1 MRRLTKNEKRRK
13 RRKKSQFSS
22 AASTNINHQKI
33 NTLKLDESDR
43 NVDYEVYELNP
54 ESTGLPSKLLENI
67 FSGVIERFDSCL
79 GKDID
84 ESRII
89 GSYPVIN
96 KNRDD
101 RSINYWV
108 DHQVMDFENDLSQ
121 ANRKAFRQ
129 STRITIP
136 ELKNN
141 TIRPDVVE
149 AHDTNAHDPILLIH
163 LKSSRNT
170 VSVPKHWNA
179 IRKYLMGKVGNENSS
194 FILPSFIADTGITK
208 IREAVIDT
216 ETKKSASQKAKER
229 TRPKI
234 GQIDIDYQVLY
245 DAFFK
250 YQNYKSVLLEHG
262 DIYYEGK
269 DGDGGTT
276 GRKGFRPGTLS
287 DKLRSALGLP
297 SNTNPPPWLNN
308 MQRYGPPPGY
318 PSLKI
323 PGLNAPIPLGCHFG
337 HHSGGWGKPPV
348 DEYGVAL
355 YGNVFSKINFNEN
368 EDKNNSRQDYLH
380 QWGLM
385 KSSQSAYTG
394 EHNGVEDVEAN
405 IFVDNA
411 IKDDS
416 IDDKKSEGL
425 SKEESSTDLSLKALE
440 VEPVDLRKRKLKE
453 SEELRRNTKSK
464 HDLNISTDKTFK
476 F

>member
-163 LKSSRNT
+163 
-170 VSVPKHWNA
+170 
-179 IRKYLMGKVGNENSS
+179 
-194 FILPSFIADTGITK
+194 
-208 IREAVIDT
+208 
-216 ETKKSASQKAKER
+216 
-229 TRPKI
+229 
-234 GQIDIDYQVLY
+234 
-245 DAFFK
+245 
-250 YQNYKSVLLEHG
+250 
-262 DIYYEGK
+262 
-269 DGDGGTT
+269 
-276 GRKGFRPGTLS
+276 FRCC
-287 DKLRSALGLP
+287 
-297 SNTNPPPWLNN
+297 
-308 MQRYGPPPGY
+308 Q
-318 PSLKI
+318 
-323 PGLNAPIPLGCHFG
+323 
-337 HHSGGWGKPPV
+337 
-348 DEYGVAL
+348 
-355 YGNVFSKINFNEN
+355 
-368 EDKNNSRQDYLH
+368 
-380 QWGLM
+380 
-385 KSSQSAYTG
+385 
-394 EHNGVEDVEAN
+394 
-405 IFVDNA
+405 
-411 IKDDS
+411 
-416 IDDKKSEGL
+416 
-425 SKEESSTDLSLKALE
+425 
-440 VEPVDLRKRKLKE
+440 
-453 SEELRRNTKSK
+453 
-464 HDLNISTDKTFK
+464 
-476 F
+476 